1 MSNQNPFGGIP
12 VCGELAKRVGR
23 QGPVAWDPATQ
34 LALAIATD
42 GETEQNVDPLERIRF
57 EQLARVAEVHVNGVT
72 GLSINSGG
80 HLVNIEPVTRSQWV
94 LRTIEAYRP
103 RFEAL
108 AAQLSATS
116 TESIPSSEDAPP
128 TPDSSRAAP
137 PVPGLEDLVGMGD
150 ELSQFD
156 VPLANPPGSEG
167 HPSRLDPDALG
178 EEDADSW
185 LSGMLSLLSPML
197 LGMTAG
203 SLIGHLSRRSFGTYD
218 LPLPRPVGAPI
229 MVLPGT
235 IGEFEKEWDL
245 DGDTVRL
252 ALCIRELT
260 FHAVLG
266 IPHVQARL
274 DELLAAFATDFQP
287 DPDALERR
295 LGDLDPS
302 NPEGMASFQQILGD
316 PEILVGASA
325 GPAQR
330 ERRAQIDALV
340 AAIVGYVDHVMDVI
354 GGRLIDSY
362 PQISEALRR
371 RRVTESDSDRFT
383 ARLFGLE
390 LGQDLC
396 DRGNAFAAGIVE
408 RAGDDG
414 LNRLWS
420 SPDHLPTIAEVDAP
434 GLWLARID
442 LPGDG

>member
-1 MSNQNPFGGIP
+1 MSNQDPFGGIP
-12 VCGELAKRVGR
+12 FFGDLAKLIGR
-23 QGPVAWDPATQ
+23 QGPVAWEPATQ

-42 GETEQNVDPLERIRF
+42 GQPEQNVDPLERIRF

-72 GLSINSGG
+72 GLSITSGG
-80 HLVNIEPVTRSQWV
+80 HLVTIEPVTRSQWV
-94 LRTIEAYRP
+94 LRTIEAYKP

-108 AAQLSATS
+108 AAQLSAT
-116 TESIPSSEDAPP
+116 TTTPSPPSDDAPP
-128 TPDSSRAAP
+128 VPDPSRAEP

-156 VPLANPPGSEG
+156 TPASDPPGAQG
-167 HPSRLDPDALG
+167 HPSRLDPDDLS
-178 EEDADSW
+178 DAEAESW

-203 SLIGHLSRRSFGTYD
+203 SLVGHLSRRSFGTYD

-235 IGEFEKEWDL
+235 IGEFEREWDL
-245 DGDTVRL
+245 DGDAVRL
-252 ALCIRELT
+252 ALCIHELT

-266 IPHVQARL
+266 IPHVRARL
-274 DELLAAFATDFQP
+274 DELLAAFAAGFEP

-295 LGDLDPS
+295 LGDLDPT

-325 GPAQR
+325 GPEQR

-354 GGRLIDSY
+354 GKRLIDSY

-371 RRVTESDSDRFT
+371 RRVTESDADRFT

-390 LGQDLC
+390 IGQELC
-396 DRGNAFAAGIVE
+396 DRGTAFTTGIVE
-408 RAGDDG
+408 RAGDEG

-420 SPDHLPTIAEVDAP
+420 SPDHLPTIAEVEAP

-442 LPGDG
+442 LPESD